1 MSAAPHGGD
10 NPGEHFDSPPRAR
23 SPLCFLS
30 EMPFAIE

>member
-1 MSAAPHGGD
+1 MSAAPRGCD
-10 NPGEHFDSPPRAR
+10 IPGYHFDAPPSAR